1 MLRYIFV
8 KIVHFGFETFIFA
21 QNPSNFSM
29 TKEQVLKKYFGYDKF
44 RPLQADIIDIILAKK
59 DCMVLM
65 PTGGGKSICFQ
76 VPALV
81 MEGITIVISPLIA
94 LMQDQVQSLKANGV
108 AAEFLNSSLST
119 VEQRTIEEK
128 CQSGE
133 IKLLY
138 ISPEKLFHNN
148 YLSFIKTLNVN
159 QIAIDE
165 SHCVSTWGHDFR
177 PEYTKLN
184 ILKETFP
191 NVPVAAL
198 TATADRVTRKDIL
211 AQLGVPEAKVFIS
224 SFDRP
229 NLSLTVLPGRN
240 RLKIMQEFVS
250 KRPNQSGIVYCLS
263 RKNTEDVAE
272 GLRKVGIRAMH
283 YHAGIDS
290 KTRSEVQDAFIK
302 DEIQVIVATIAFGMG
317 IDKSNVRFVIHY
329 SLPSNVESY
338 YQEIGRAG
346 RDGVKSDTL
355 LFYSFGDIMTR
366 KDMIQNSELPD
377 EMKEVQFAK
386 LDRMKQYAEAEIC
399 RRRILLSYFNEE
411 AQNDCGNCDVCQN
424 PPQKFD
430 ATIFAQKALSA
441 IARTEEQAA
450 MGMLIDVLRGS
461 QNRNIFDR
469 GYQNLKTFGA
479 GKELKYE
486 EWADYITQLL
496 NSGVCD
502 IAYDE
507 RHALKLNT
515 VSWQVLKGE
524 KKVNLVRFEAYDIK
538 KARQEEA
545 APKEKT
551 KREVIK
557 DALFEKLR
565 ILRKKIADEQSVPP
579 FIVFS
584 DATLSDMAQKR
595 PVNRFQMM
603 GVSGVG
609 EQKFRQYGEEFINE
623 ILSFTGE
630 NPGIGRVK
638 QEKGMTFLET
648 FEMYKAGMSI
658 DEMAAKR
665 VLNPVTIVS
674 HLVKLHQDGQDID
687 LKQYINTYEYNQII
701 AEAMKM
707 NIQKGEAIKPLFE
720 ALEGVYDYAK
730 LRIALA
736 LWEK

>member
-1 MLRYIFV
+1 
-8 KIVHFGFETFIFA
+8 
-21 QNPSNFSM
+21 M

-44 RPLQADIIDIILAKK
+44 RPLQADIIDTILAKK

-81 MEGITIVISPLIA
+81 MEGITLVISPLIA
-94 LMQDQVQSLKANGV
+94 LMQDQVQALQANGV
-108 AAEFLNSSLST
+108 PSAFLNSSLSSI
-119 VEQRTIEEK
+119 EQRTIEEK
-128 CQSGE
+128 CQAGE
-133 IKLLY
+133 LKLLY
-138 ISPEKLFHNN
+138 ISPEKLFYNN
-148 YLSFIKTLNVN
+148 YLSFIKTLTIN

-191 NVPVAAL
+191 DVPVVAL

-211 AQLGVPEAKVFIS
+211 TQLGVPDAQVFIS

-229 NLSLTVLPGRN
+229 NLSLNVLGGRN
-240 RLKIMQEFVS
+240 RLKIMQEFIA
-250 KRPNQSGIVYCLS
+250 KRPNQCGIIYCLS
-263 RKNTEDVAE
+263 RKNTEEVAE

-283 YHAGIDS
+283 YHAGVDS

-355 LFYSFGDIMTR
+355 LFYSFADIMTR
-366 KDMIQNSELPD
+366 KDMISKSELP
-377 EMKEVQFAK
+377 EAMKEVQFAK

-441 IARTEEQAA
+441 ISRTEQKAA
-450 MGMLIDVLRGS
+450 MGMVIDILRGS
-461 QNRNIFDR
+461 QNRNIYDR
-469 GYQNLKTFGA
+469 GYQTLKTFGV

-486 EWADYITQLL
+486 EWADYITQML
-496 NSGVCD
+496 NSGVLD

-507 RHALKLNT
+507 HHALKLNP
-515 VSWQVLKGE
+515 VSQQVLKGE

-545 APKEKT
+545 APREKT

-565 ILRKKIADEQSVPP
+565 LLRKKIADEQNVAPYV
-579 FIVFS
+579 IFS

-595 PVNRFQMM
+595 PINRFQMLA
-603 GVSGVG
+603 VSGVG
-609 EQKFRQYGEEFINE
+609 EQKFRQYGEEFINK
-623 ILSFTGE
+623 ILDFTGN
-630 NPGIGRVK
+630 NPNIGRPK
-638 QEKGMTFLET
+638 AEKGMTFLET
-648 FEMYKAGMSI
+648 FDLYKQGLSI
-658 DEMAAKR
+658 DEMATRR
-665 VLNPVTIVS
+665 VLNPVTIIS
-674 HLVKLHQDGQDID
+674 HLVKLKQDGENID
-687 LKQYINTYEYNQII
+687 LKQYIMTYEYNQII
-701 AEAMKM
+701 AAAMKL
-707 NIQKGEAIKPLFE
+707 NLQKGDALKPLFE
-720 ALEGVYDYAK
+720 ALESVYDYGK
-730 LRIALA
+730 LRLALA
-736 LWEK
+736 IWGEK